1 MSSRLRGIGAILGLA
16 CLFACDASPT
26 DEGDDASVGGK
37 ADGIGDVEEGS
48 LEARAILRLANEA
61 TFETLDLDV
70 ALDRRAAEAIVAHRP
85 ASDSD
90 DADGY
95 QTLEELDLVP
105 FVGRSAF
112 GRMLDF
118 VIAEGL
124 VGRPLKI
131 ATFNIRWFGLNG
143 DVSGSI
149 GTETRVDT
157 VDAFIDEHLGDRD
170 VIVFQEIVDVDLFTE
185 KVMPDHT
192 CITYD
197 GFIGKHQH
205 VMLCHTDAY
214 ELRMADDEDDFELEA
229 LKIGQVRPGVHGT
242 LVSTDDG
249 EPVAHVV
256 AVHLKAEPDSTERR
270 LEQARALA
278 ARVEHLRA
286 ASSLPIITIGDFN
299 THLAVDTGLERND
312 EDMVADVLA
321 PLERVALPV
330 TFTYQEKDGTRF
342 RLDQAYLSPEIAVDA
357 VRSAGPCDTDP
368 ETNGPAI
375 VEYFDRISD
384 HCPLSFDLS
393 L

>member
-1 MSSRLRGIGAILGLA
+1 MPSSLGGIGAFLGLA
-16 CLFACDASPT
+16 CLFACDAAPT
-26 DEGDDASVGGK
+26 DEGDDASIGGK
-37 ADGIGDVEEGS
+37 ADGISDVEEGS
-48 LEARAILRLANEA
+48 LEARAILRLADEA
-61 TFETLDLDV
+61 TFETLDIDV
-70 ALDRRAAEAIVAHRP
+70 GLDRRAAEAIVANRP

-131 ATFNIRWFGLNG
+131 ATFNIRWFGLDG

-170 VIVFQEIVDVDLFTE
+170 VIVFQEIVDVELFTD

-214 ELRMADDEDDFELEA
+214 ELRMADDEDDFELESI
-229 LKIGQVRPGVHGT
+229 KIGQVRPGVHGT
-242 LVSTDDG
+242 LVSTEDG
-249 EPVAHVV
+249 EPVAHVI
-256 AVHLKAEPDSTERR
+256 AVHLKADPASTERR

-278 ARVEHLRA
+278 TRVERLRA
-286 ASSLPIITIGDFN
+286 SSSLPIITIGDFN
-299 THLAVDTGLERND
+299 THLAVDTGLARND
-312 EDMVADVLA
+312 EDTMGDVLA

-342 RLDQAYLSPEIAVDA
+342 RLDQAYVSPEIAIDA
-357 VRSAGPCDTDP
+357 VKSAGPCDTDL

-384 HCPLSFDLS
+384 HCPLAFDLT